1 MVDLRAQQDQT
12 GYKLGYVLDSY
23 AAAFLQ
29 LLLFAF
35 PDVPNAETHRWLAMA
50 HAVFTTAEIDKAF
63 VESEASDCRYH
74 AEYRAA

>member
-1 MVDLRAQQDQT
+1 MVDLRAEQDQT

-35 PDVPNAETHRWLAMA
+35 PDVPNAETHR
-50 HAVFTTAEIDKAF
+50 
-63 VESEASDCRYH
+63 
-74 AEYRAA
+74 